1 LINPPQFDTDPHFRV
16 LGGDKKEK
24 GLFKPVKKTRVYEEI
39 VVKVKH
45 MIEKGRLHSGDQ
57 LPSERELAEVF
68 NVSRS
73 SVREALRS
81 LETQGFLESRQGDGT
96 YIARK
101 PVESLVDP
109 LATVIFTEKDGQM
122 ELFEM
127 RKLIEPQLAY
137 LAAERA
143 TPEEI
148 IMLGKALEL
157 QEDAYNKGE
166 SGTEVDKTFHYILA
180 KAAKNKVILRIVDNI
195 MDLLAE
201 SRDKY
206 LQVEG
211 RSEKSLARHR
221 EVLRAISSGD
231 KELAARVMQE
241 HLEDIEASLFL
252 DAKEDKIQ
260 NKTGKGGRKRTV
272 L

>member
-1 LINPPQFDTDPHFRV
+1 MRENR
-16 LGGDKKEK
+16 
-24 GLFKPVKKTRVYEEI
+24 LFKPVKKTRVYEEI

-45 MIEKGRLHSGDQ
+45 MIEKGRLNSGDQ

-81 LETQGFLESRQGDGT
+81 LETQGYLESRQGDGT
-96 YIARK
+96 YIARQ
-101 PVESLVDP
+101 PLESLVNP
-109 LATVIFTEKDGQM
+109 LATVIFTEKDGQI

-127 RKLIEPQLAY
+127 RRLIEPQLAF

-148 IMLGKALEL
+148 VMLGKALEL
-157 QEDAYNKGE
+157 QENAFAQGE
-166 SGTEVDKTFHYILA
+166 SGTEVDKAFHYILA
-180 KAAKNKVILRIVDNI
+180 KAAKNKVLLRIIDNI

-201 SRDKY
+201 TRDKY

-211 RSEKSLARHR
+211 RPERSLARHR
-221 EVLRAISSGD
+221 EILSAIKSGD

-241 HLEDIEASLFL
+241 HLEDIEVILFS
-252 DAKEDKIQ
+252 DKIGDKTQ
-260 NKTGKGGRKRTV
+260 NMTRKGGRKSTV

>member
-1 LINPPQFDTDPHFRV
+1 M
-16 LGGDKKEK
+16 
-24 GLFKPVKKTRVYEEI
+24 FKPVKKTRVYEEI
-39 VVKVKH
+39 VVKVKD
-45 MIEKGRLHSGDQ
+45 MIEKGKLHSGDQ

-81 LETQGFLESRQGDGT
+81 LESQGYLESRQGDGT
-96 YIARK
+96 YIARQ
-101 PVESLVDP
+101 PVDSLVSP

-127 RKLIEPQLAY
+127 RRLIEPHLAY

-143 TPEEI
+143 TPKEI
-148 IMLGKALEL
+148 TMLDKALEL
-157 QEDAYNKGE
+157 QEEEVARGE

-180 KAAKNKVILRIVDNI
+180 EAAKNKVLLRVIDNV

-211 RSEKSLARHR
+211 RPEMSLTRHR
-221 EVLRAISSGD
+221 QLLKAIKAGDRERA
-231 KELAARVMQE
+231 AQVMRE
-241 HLEDIEASLFL
+241 HLEDIEAILFREREGKNL
-252 DAKEDKIQ
+252 Q
-260 NKTGKGGRKRTV
+260 KTQGKGGKSRTV